1 MDLRSKGERVLVEV
15 AVGMHLSLGFR
26 LTSNRKTNIE
36 STRYHTPP
44 HKSVQDEKHAIPEK
58 KWCRFFLKHSLGS
71 KEERNNHHVLP
82 PRPAQLYLISETFED
97 RSDDQLLS
105 SRIPL
110 SPPPRLPKS
119 REGMP
124 GASLKARTLVEPD
137 VAMKGEGRNDREES
151 PSPALRRREKLDD

>member
-110 SPPPRLPKS
+110 SPPPILTTEIKRGNAGRQSAGSHS
-119 REGMP
+119 RWT
-124 GASLKARTLVEPD
+124 RCCH
-137 VAMKGEGRNDREES
+137 EGRREE
-151 PSPALRRREKLDD
+151 